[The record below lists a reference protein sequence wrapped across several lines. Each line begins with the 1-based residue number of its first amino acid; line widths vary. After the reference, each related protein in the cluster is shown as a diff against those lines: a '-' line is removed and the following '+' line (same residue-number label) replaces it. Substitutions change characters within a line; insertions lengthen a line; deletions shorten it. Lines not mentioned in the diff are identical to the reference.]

1 MKLYYSKTSPYTR
14 KVLLVAR
21 HLGLID
27 EIEIV
32 AENPLEA
39 SAGFLEANPLSKI
52 PALVVDG
59 EPALFDSRV
68 IVEYLF
74 DRAGMNDAGR
84 AKTEI
89 LKRQALADGIT
100 DAALAIVMETRRPE
114 SERSSYWL
122 DRWHLAIDRSL
133 AHLEDGAVNAL
144 EQWHLDAMAT
154 AAALDYLCFRLPE
167 ISWQEKYP
175 QTSSWFDNVRTKDD
189 MVATDPRD

>member
-1 MKLYYSKTSPYTR
+1 MQHFWRRTR
-14 KVLLVAR
+14 F
-21 HLGLID
+21 
-27 EIEIV
+27 
-32 AENPLEA
+32 P
-39 SAGFLEANPLSKI
+39 KI

-100 DAALAIVMETRRPE
+100 DAALAIVMEKRRSE
-114 SERSSYWL
+114 NERSAYWL

-133 AHLEDGAVNAL
+133 AHLEEGAVNAL

-154 AAALDYLCFRLPE
+154 AAALDYLNFRLPE
-167 ISWQEKYP
+167 IAWQAKYP
-175 QTSSWFDNVRTKDD
+175 ETARWFEGVCGLED
-189 MVATDPRD
+189 MKATDPRN